1 MQPPNRDRECRR
13 CHGDLQPRCVWPA
26 ETGQEGF
33 AVHSVHSRED
43 TLCPHLGFTDGP
55 QAGQTPL
62 TDTQQMGLGP
72 PVRDGQNQAESQG
85 RGRGLWA
92 GSSSCSAQGH
102 WLESGS
108 L

>member
-1 MQPPNRDRECRR
+1 METCSPGVCGQLRLARR
-13 CHGDLQPRCVWPA
+13 GLQPTVS
-26 ETGQEGF
+26 TQ
-33 AVHSVHSRED
+33 D
-43 TLCPHLGFTDGP
+43 TLCPCLGFTDSP
-55 QAGQTPL
+55 RAGQTPL

-72 PVRDGQNQAESQG
+72 PVREGQNQAEPQG
-85 RGRGLWA
+85 RDRGLWA